1 MLDATRLRVL
11 VAVARH
17 GSVTAAAQALNY
29 AQPSISHHMARLE
42 AETGAKLMERSG
54 RGIKLTEAGLL
65 LAQRAQEILGRLDAA
80 EAELAAH
87 IGLRCEQV
95 RVAAFGSAL
104 AALVPAAGAALSDQ
118 RAGAA
123 LSDQRAGAAISVTQ
137 AGPEE
142 AVRMLRAG
150 QADIALVFRYAV
162 DGTPGDGTPGQ
173 GAPGDRFQGQ
183 GAPSGDGVQGQGPP
197 SGDGGPDDGG
207 LGYTLL
213 LDEPVFLLTP
223 EAAGPPSPT
232 PRGLA
237 ALADRPWVV
246 GCPLCEDVLTRLARR
261 AGFAPKISSRTA
273 DYVAAQALV
282 AAGLA
287 ATIAPGLVLRAVRLP
302 GVGATELAGVRRQV
316 FAVGYGHPAPDSAP
330 ARFIRA
336 LTAAAG

>member
-65 LAQRAQEILGRLDAA
+65 LAERAQEILGRLDAA

-104 AALVPAAGAALSDQ
+104 AALVPAAGAALVGQ
-118 RAGAA
+118 RPGV
-123 LSDQRAGAAISVTQ
+123 AISVTQ
-137 AGPEE
+137 AWPEE
-142 AVRMLRAG
+142 AVRMLRSG
-150 QADIALVFRYAV
+150 QADVAMVFRYAI
-162 DGTPGDGTPGQ
+162 TPGAGRPADWVGQIPDGQIPDGRIPDGRIPDGQ
-173 GAPGDRFQGQ
+173 AGRGAG
-183 GAPSGDGVQGQGPP
+183 
-197 SGDGGPDDGG
+197 GGPADGDG

-223 EAAGPPSPT
+223 EAAGPPSRPAG
-232 PRGLA
+232 GLA
-237 ALADRPWVV
+237 DQPWVV

-261 AGFAPKISSRTA
+261 AGFAPKITSRTA
-273 DYVAAQALV
+273 DYTAAQAIV
-282 AAGLA
+282 AAGLG
-287 ATIAPGLVLRAVRLP
+287 ATIVPGLVLRAVRLP
-302 GVGATELAGVRRQV
+302 GVGAVELAGVRRQV
-316 FAVGYGHPAPDSAP
+316 FAVSYGQPADGSAP

-336 LTAAAG
+336 LTGAAG

>member
-65 LAQRAQEILGRLDAA
+65 LAERAQEILGRLDAA

-87 IGLRCEQV
+87 VGLRCEQV

-104 AALVPAAGAALSDQ
+104 ATMVPAASAALIDQ
-118 RAGAA
+118 RP
-123 LSDQRAGAAISVTQ
+123 GAAISATQ
-137 AGPEE
+137 AGPAE

-150 QADIALVFRYAV
+150 QADIALVFRYEVTSGADRSADRV
-162 DGTPGDGTPGQ
+162 SQIPVSQIPDGQIPDGQIPE
-173 GAPGDRFQGQ
+173 
-183 GAPSGDGVQGQGPP
+183 
-197 SGDGGPDDGG
+197 DGG

-213 LDEPVFLLTP
+213 RDEPVFVLTP
-223 EAAGPPSPT
+223 EAPGPPFRAA
-232 PRGLA
+232 RGLA
-237 ALADRPWVV
+237 ALADQPWVV

-261 AGFAPKISSRTA
+261 AGFAPRITSRTA
-273 DYVAAQALV
+273 DYVAAQAFV
-282 AAGLA
+282 AAGLG
-287 ATIAPGLVLRAVRLP
+287 ATIVPGLVLRAVRLP
-302 GVGATELAGVRRQV
+302 GVGAAELAGVRRQV
-316 FAVGYGHPAPDSAP
+316 FAVSYGQPAKDSAP

-336 LTAAAG
+336 LTGAAD

>member
-65 LAQRAQEILGRLDAA
+65 LAERAQEILGRLDAA

-87 IGLRCEQV
+87 VGLRCEQV

-104 AALVPAAGAALSDQ
+104 AALVPAAGAALIEQ
-118 RAGAA
+118 RP
-123 LSDQRAGAAISVTQ
+123 GAAISVTQ
-137 AGPEE
+137 AGPAE
-142 AVRMLRAG
+142 AIRMLRAG
-150 QADIALVFRYAV
+150 QADIALVFRYAITSGADRTADRV
-162 DGTPGDGTPGQ
+162 SQIPEGQMSDDGQIPGGQ
-173 GAPGDRFQGQ
+173 I
-183 GAPSGDGVQGQGPP
+183 
-197 SGDGGPDDGG
+197 PDDDG

-213 LDEPVFLLTP
+213 HDEPVLLLTP
-223 EAAGPPSPT
+223 EAPGPPSRAA
-232 PRGLA
+232 RGLA
-237 ALADRPWVV
+237 DVADRPWVV
-246 GCPLCEDVLTRLARR
+246 GCPICEDVLTRLARR
-261 AGFAPKISSRTA
+261 AGFAPKITSRTA
-273 DYVAAQALV
+273 DYVAAQAFV
-282 AAGLA
+282 AAGLG

-302 GVGATELAGVRRQV
+302 GVGAVELAGVRRQV
-316 FAVGYGHPAPDSAP
+316 FAVSYGQPAKDSAP

-336 LTAAAG
+336 LTRAAG